1 MYGTKTTFYP
11 STKYIPI
18 SKRKFNAFFS
28 RIFLARK
35 FGIALFAHFFAG
47 VNLFSPTIFLPR
59 GKYIQTFCHSNEFS
73 VYYFNMIQ
81 YINPEALSNPEFET
95 MVLRTMNDGSSNFTG
110 ITHFTR
116 VKSIKRGDEWDDVI
130 YLRKRTI
137 YDPETSIKNRDGG
150 HVYVLTN
157 PSWPGIVKIGFT
169 TSDVYQRLSEI
180 NNAGA
185 VVDWE
190 LEYYFTCGRPYDL
203 EQSIHRHLEYCRS
216 RINREF
222 FEITV
227 DNAKTLVENF
237 GQYYGPLK

>member
-1 MYGTKTTFYP
+1 
-11 STKYIPI
+11 
-18 SKRKFNAFFS
+18 
-28 RIFLARK
+28 
-35 FGIALFAHFFAG
+35 
-47 VNLFSPTIFLPR
+47 
-59 GKYIQTFCHSNEFS
+59 
-73 VYYFNMIQ
+73 MIQ
-81 YINPEALSNPEFET
+81 YIEPEGLSNPEFET
-95 MVLRTMNDGSSNFTG
+95 MVLRTMSDGSSNFAG

-116 VKSIKRGDEWDDVI
+116 VKSIKMGEGWDDVI

-169 TSDVYQRLSEI
+169 TSDVYQRLNEI